1 MKNANIHRLVAALV
15 LSVCL
20 TAPTQGTAQAVGLST
35 QQQRTAPGVGQAVDI
50 GLDFDLES
58 EVMTA
63 AADGMTMPLLVAG
76 AGGPQG
82 VGIPGVDL
90 GNVLERLRENA
101 MGHIKNCDYVHFLNV
116 ASSMGQAWDGLR
128 SLSDLGD
135 LRKTAAPFMDI
146 MTMLFRGAGV
156 AAARKSAEAETTNL
170 LWTLEQVCNTV
181 VQADEVNRTFQVI
194 RNGQVNIGNAL
205 NALFAEFRGTS
216 PGADDRRLM
225 LARFKDVYVNSVPAV
240 GGPQDS
246 LHIAINTTLENTL
259 LEAAEMDSVLTRIEA
274 QVVES
279 RRDLFLLAQP
289 DSANSARWTCPEGY
303 PDPNAPATRRD
314 DRTGR
319 PICGPCP
326 PERCQQ
332 VTATLELLKTQM
344 QAIQLKSDARALE
357 VESVRLMADNQ
368 HRREK
373 AYNARVLTGR
383 GW

>member
-1 MKNANIHRLVAALV
+1 MKTRSLIAALL
-15 LSVCL
+15 LSAAL
-20 TAPTQGTAQAVGLST
+20 TAPTHGAAAQAVESFSA
-35 QQQRTAPGVGQAVDI
+35 QQGTAPGVTQVGDPGAGI
-50 GLDFDLES
+50 DLES
-58 EVMTA
+58 EVMA
-63 AADGMTMPLLVAG
+63 AASGGATIPLLIAG
-76 AGGPQG
+76 DGGPQG
-82 VGIPGVDL
+82 VSIPGVDL
-90 GNVLERLRENA
+90 GDVLGRLRENA

-135 LRKTAAPFMDI
+135 LRKMAAPFMDL

-156 AAARKSAEAETTNL
+156 FAARKSAEAETTNL

-194 RNGQVNIGNAL
+194 RNGQLNIGNAL